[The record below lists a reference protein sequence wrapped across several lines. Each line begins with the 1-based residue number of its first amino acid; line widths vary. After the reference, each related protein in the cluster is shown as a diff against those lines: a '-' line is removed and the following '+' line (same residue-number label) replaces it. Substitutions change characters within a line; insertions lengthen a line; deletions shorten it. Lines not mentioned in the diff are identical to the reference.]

1 MFLIFPIAFA
11 RISMIFQN
19 ETMTNSM
26 SLLQSSPVFVL
37 ILYLKNNNAIFQAAK
52 AAKEARDTQSPS
64 IEV

>member
-1 MFLIFPIAFA
+1 MV
-11 RISMIFQN
+11 FQN

-37 ILYLKNNNAIFQAAK
+37 ILYLRNNNAIFQAAK